1 MRPDKIGT
9 NLKDLN
15 VGGPIRAVAATVAF
29 YVFKPLDVRLGIAVY
44 FTVEL
49 DVTAH
54 HCCCVGW

>member
-1 MRPDKIGT
+1 MHPDKIGA

-15 VGGPIRAVAATVAF
+15 IGGPIRTVAATVAL

-54 HCCCVGW
+54 HCCSVSW